1 MTPLQRVA
9 STKIPHP
16 SQSSWPELPLDAWRD
31 TLETVHRW
39 MQVVGK
45 IKLELTPLINHWWNV
60 ALYPSARGFTTG
72 MIPYGDRWFEIE
84 LDVLDDALVIK
95 TSDGGA
101 RGFRLE
107 PRSVAEFYASTMSAL
122 RAVGVEAQIWPVPV
136 EIENPIRLDRD
147 DQHRAYDKRYVVRCW
162 QIIAMSTEI
171 LQEFQSRFVGKA
183 SPVHFFWGTF
193 DLAASRFSG
202 RRAPGPLPAHL
213 IEREAYSHEVHSVGW
228 WPGDSRLPAAAYYS
242 YIAPEPAGYGKASIS
257 TPGAYYHEQL
267 RGYYLHYDELR
278 RARDPEGLL
287 LDFCQQTYEV
297 AADLAH
303 WNRAELERV

>member
-1 MTPLQRVA
+1 MTALQRVA

-16 SQSSWPELPLDAWRD
+16 SQTSWPELPLDAWRD

-45 IKLELTPLINHWWNV
+45 IKLELTPLLNHWWNV
-60 ALYPSARGFTTG
+60 ALHPSAHGFTTG
-72 MIPYGDRWFEIE
+72 MIPYGERWFEIE
-84 LDVLDDALVIK
+84 LDILEDALLIK

-101 RGFRLE
+101 RGFRLP

-122 RAVGVEAQIWPVPV
+122 RAVGIEAQIWPVPV
-136 EIENPIRLDRD
+136 EIEHPIPLDRD

-171 LQEFQSRFVGKA
+171 LQQFQSRFLGKA

-202 RRAPGPLPAHL
+202 HRAPEPLPTHV
-213 IEREAYSHEVHSVGW
+213 IEREAYSHEVYSVGW
-228 WPGDSRLPAAAYYS
+228 WPGDSRLPAATYYS
-242 YIAPEPAGYGKASIS
+242 YIAPEPAGYGKASIA

-267 RGYYLHYDELR
+267 NGYYLPYDELR
-278 RARDPEGLL
+278 RAGDPEGLL
-287 LDFCQQTYEV
+287 LDFCQQTYAA
-297 AADLAH
+297 AADLAG
-303 WNRAELERV
+303 WNRAELERA